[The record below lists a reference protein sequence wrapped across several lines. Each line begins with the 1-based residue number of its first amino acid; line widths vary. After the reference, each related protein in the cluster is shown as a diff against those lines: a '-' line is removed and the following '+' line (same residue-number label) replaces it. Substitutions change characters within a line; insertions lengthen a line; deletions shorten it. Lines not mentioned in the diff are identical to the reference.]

1 MRHFIALAEAGTLSG
16 AARRMEVEHATV
28 ARRVAALEQAI
39 GIVLV
44 NRSARRWHLTEAG
57 RDIAGAAEGMQT
69 QAHALERAVLA
80 RRQGRSAR
88 VTVSAPPAFASIFLA
103 PRLAV
108 FGARHPEID
117 LTLHGTQA
125 LASLHRQEADIAIR
139 IGRPTELDYVARR
152 IGQISYGLYA
162 APGYAALPADQWQ
175 FIAYDLSFDH
185 LPEQKWIYEMAAG
198 RRIGFR
204 SNDLM
209 SQLAAARGGMG
220 VAALPRYL
228 AGMTAGVDAGDGVAA
243 VPGEA
248 RTLARDFY
256 LVVHADMRRQT
267 AIRAVMDFIADV
279 FAREFPG

>member
-28 ARRVAALEQAI
+28 ARRVAALEHAL

-57 RDIAGAAEGMQT
+57 RDIASVAEGMQT

-162 APGYAALPADQWQ
+162 APGYTALPADQWQ
-175 FIAYDLSFDH
+175 FIAYDVSFDH
-185 LPEQKWIYEMAAG
+185 MPEQKWIYEMAAG

-228 AGMTAGVDAGDGVAA
+228 AGMTAGVDAGDGVAV
-243 VPGEA
+243 VPGEV